1 MGEGLGRKKAPDGHP
16 KNQSI
21 SSIFPAPVQHGV
33 EPRSKTR
40 ARYRDIHRMRKV
52 VLSLPLGSPRCTS
65 HWRMLLGWVCAT
77 NLLVLV
83 IRGRA
88 LYPGV
93 AGLAAWTHTLV
104 WPGVR
109 ERPAT
114 HQAATSLGLIG
125 VQRFGLLRI
134 SLIHAASPH
143 ISEIEGKAP
152 PELPNVCNAI
162 QNGPDAR
169 WHEVRV

>member
-1 MGEGLGRKKAPDGHP
+1 
-16 KNQSI
+16 
-21 SSIFPAPVQHGV
+21 
-33 EPRSKTR
+33 
-40 ARYRDIHRMRKV
+40 
-52 VLSLPLGSPRCTS
+52 
-65 HWRMLLGWVCAT
+65 MLLGWVCAT

-93 AGLAAWTHTLV
+93 AGLAAWTHTLA
-104 WPGVR
+104 WPGAR

-114 HQAATSLGLIG
+114 HQTVTSLGLIG

-134 SLIHAASPH
+134 GLIHAGSLN
-143 ISEIEGKAP
+143 ISGIEGKAP

-162 QNGPDAR
+162 QNGPHAR